1 MHSQACFLSYQ
12 LQDIHISLLW
22 CSQPNRNTEMEPL
35 LSFYIVLSFSFSPQ
49 FLLNFHFLN
58 RGYWFTPFSLSKVIY
73 LLLSHLS
80 PMSYYTHVSL
90 LHFPPPTTFFTLSL
104 SPFCTPPTPGSERPI
119 RLHRGFTG
127 WDCEGKPKWN
137 AVHLLEW
144 NQDRVS
150 SITPYALL
158 GLLLLQL
165 HCNKKP
171 HNSSSKL
178 VWISV
183 CLFASHYLHMHNTAH
198 AILYI

>member
-35 LSFYIVLSFSFSPQ
+35 LSFYIILSFSFSPQ

-90 LHFPPPTTFFTLSL
+90 LHFPPPPLS
-104 SPFCTPPTPGSERPI
+104 SPCPSLPS
-119 RLHRGFTG
+119 
-127 WDCEGKPKWN
+127 
-137 AVHLLEW
+137 
-144 NQDRVS
+144 
-150 SITPYALL
+150 ALL
-158 GLLLLQL
+158 QHPAARDPSVSIVASLAGTVKGSPSGTPFIYWNETRTESHPSLLTLYWAY
-165 HCNKKP
+165 
-171 HNSSSKL
+171 SSFN
-178 VWISV
+178 
-183 CLFASHYLHMHNTAH
+183 CTAIRNH
-198 AILYI
+198 ITVPPSLCE

>member
-90 LHFPPPTTFFTLSL
+90 LHFSPHHFLHPVPLSL
-104 SPFCTPPTPGSERPI
+104 LHSSNTRQRDPSVSIVASLAGTVKGSPSGTPFIYWNETRTESHPSLLTLYWAYSSFNCTAIRNHITVPPS
-119 RLHRGFTG
+119 L
-127 WDCEGKPKWN
+127 CE
-137 AVHLLEW
+137 
-144 NQDRVS
+144 
-150 SITPYALL
+150 
-158 GLLLLQL
+158 
-165 HCNKKP
+165 
-171 HNSSSKL
+171 
-178 VWISV
+178 
-183 CLFASHYLHMHNTAH
+183 
-198 AILYI
+198 

>member
-1 MHSQACFLSYQ
+1 MHSQACLVSYQ
-12 LQDIHISLLW
+12 LRHIHISLLW

-49 FLLNFHFLN
+49 FSLHFHFHFLN
-58 RGYWFTPFSLSKVIY
+58 RGLLIYSIY

-90 LHFPPPTTFFTLSL
+90 LHFPPPLSPS
-104 SPFCTPPTPGSERPI
+104 SPFCTPPTPSSERPI

-127 WDCEGKPKWN
+127 WDCERKPKWN

-144 NQDRVS
+144 NQDTVS

-183 CLFASHYLHMHNTAH
+183 CLFASHYLHIHNTAH

>member
-90 LHFPPPTTFFTLSL
+90 LHFSPHHFLHPVPLSL
-104 SPFCTPPTPGSERPI
+104 LHSSNTRQRETHPSPLWLHWLGLWREAQVERRSFIGMKPGQSLIHHSLRFTGPTPPST
-119 RLHRGFTG
+119 
-127 WDCEGKPKWN
+127 
-137 AVHLLEW
+137 
-144 NQDRVS
+144 
-150 SITPYALL
+150 AL
-158 GLLLLQL
+158 Q
-165 HCNKKP
+165 
-171 HNSSSKL
+171 
-178 VWISV
+178 
-183 CLFASHYLHMHNTAH
+183 
-198 AILYI
+198 